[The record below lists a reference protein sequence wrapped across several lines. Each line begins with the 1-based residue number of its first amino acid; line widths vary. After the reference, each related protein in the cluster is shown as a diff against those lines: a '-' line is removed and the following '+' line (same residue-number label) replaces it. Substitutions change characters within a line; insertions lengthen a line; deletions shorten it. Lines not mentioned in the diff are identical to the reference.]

1 MTQQQRQLIFPRAR
15 RWPKQRDPFAD
26 YAPDMQPILKWLV
39 ERREARDAR
48 DAAMMI
54 TQVFTAFIRV
64 ADCGQPTLRLLVGG
78 LFCDL
83 IGGFST
89 APELITVMNRRA
101 PGCGSFEIARNCAII
116 RHREPPSPGS
126 QR

>member
-54 TQVFTAFIRV
+54 TQVFTAFIRGRLRP
-64 ADCGQPTLRLLVGG
+64 ADAGTPRRRPLL
-78 LFCDL
+78 
-83 IGGFST
+83 
-89 APELITVMNRRA
+89 
-101 PGCGSFEIARNCAII
+101 
-116 RHREPPSPGS
+116 
-126 QR
+126 